1 MVLFVYGTLRRGEPA
16 HGLLARARYLG
27 AASTAAAFELVDFGA
42 YPALVRG
49 GALSVMGELYEID
62 ERTLA
67 SLDAYEGCPDLF
79 TREQIMLAGGGLCE
93 AYLMPRERALGRP
106 RIASGDWMSRRR

>member
-1 MVLFVYGTLRRGEPA
+1 MALFVYGTLRRGECA
-16 HGLLARARYLG
+16 HGLLARARCLG
-27 AASTAAAFELVDFGA
+27 AARTAAAFELADFGS

-49 GALSVMGELYEID
+49 GALSVVGELYEPD
-62 ERTLA
+62 EETLA

-79 TREQIMLAGGGLCE
+79 TREQIELDDGGLCE
-93 AYLMPRERALGRP
+93 AYLMPVERALGRP